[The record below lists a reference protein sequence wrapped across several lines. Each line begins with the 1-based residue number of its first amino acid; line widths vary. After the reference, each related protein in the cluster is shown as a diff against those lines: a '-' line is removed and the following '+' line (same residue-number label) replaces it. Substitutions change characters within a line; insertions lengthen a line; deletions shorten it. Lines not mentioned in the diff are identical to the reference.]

1 MIEKTENQ
9 ETPEEQIEVNIQDDA
24 VVEANTDSKVAS
36 SDEELENYTKGVSKR
51 INKKNAQIKAAEERA
66 AHFEQIVRQQQ
77 EQLSTLAK
85 NQQAQQATVLQKE
98 EEALEV
104 KEREAADLYKR
115 AVEAGDADLMSK
127 ADDLKGDLRIQ
138 KEKIA
143 VAKRKTEQNQTQEVQ
158 QVDPATYQEQP
169 QQPQQQ
175 AQPTK
180 EALNWYEN
188 NKWYGD
194 QDDPTSMEATQFA
207 FFQHNMLINEG
218 YEADSD
224 EYYGELNN
232 RIYKVYPQLQSASE
246 TDDQKDNRPS
256 VQRVASASVGSRQQ
270 TRSKKN
276 GVTFSKSEVERLRGL
291 KPHNMSESDWLKR
304 VAQEK
309 QKIAQR
315 EAM

>member
-1 MIEKTENQ
+1 VVENTENLESQ
-9 ETPEEQIEVNIQDDA
+9 IDDVEIDIAEDSTVEPESS
-24 VVEANTDSKVAS
+24 ANTD
-36 SDEELENYTKGVSKR
+36 EELDNYTRSVSKR
-51 INKKNAQIKAAEERA
+51 INKKNAQVKAAEERA
-66 AHFEQIVRQQQ
+66 AYFEQIARQQQ
-77 EQLSTLAK
+77 EQLNLYQQ
-85 NQQAQQATVLQKE
+85 NYQAQEDTVLQKE
-98 EEALEV
+98 EEALEG

-115 AVEAGDADLMSK
+115 AVEAGDADLLSK

-138 KEKIA
+138 KEKIK
-143 VAKRKTEQNQTQEVQ
+143 VAKRRREQEAQSQPVDQAYYDQPAAQQQPVQPTQE
-158 QVDPATYQEQP
+158 
-169 QQPQQQ
+169 
-175 AQPTK
+175 
-180 EALNWYEN
+180 ALGWYEN

-194 QDDPTSMEATQFA
+194 QEDPTNLEATQYA

-218 YEADSD
+218 FEPDSE

-232 RIYKVYPQLQSASE
+232 RIYKIYPHLQSVGE
-246 TDDQKDNRPS
+246 DDDQRDGRPA

-291 KPHNMSESDWLKR
+291 KPHNMSEQDWLKR

>member
-1 MIEKTENQ
+1 M
-9 ETPEEQIEVNIQDDA
+9 
-24 VVEANTDSKVAS
+24 
-36 SDEELENYTKGVSKR
+36 
-51 INKKNAQIKAAEERA
+51 
-66 AHFEQIVRQQQ
+66 
-77 EQLSTLAK
+77 
-85 NQQAQQATVLQKE
+85 QKE
-98 EEALEV
+98 EEALEG

-115 AVEAGDADLMSK
+115 AVEAGDADLLSK

-138 KEKIA
+138 KEKIK
-143 VAKRKTEQNQTQEVQ
+143 VAKRRREQEAQSQPVDQAYYDQPAAQQQPVQPTQE
-158 QVDPATYQEQP
+158 
-169 QQPQQQ
+169 
-175 AQPTK
+175 
-180 EALNWYEN
+180 ALGWYEK

-194 QDDPTSMEATQFA
+194 QEDPTNLEATQYA

-218 YEADSD
+218 FEPDSE

-232 RIYKVYPQLQSASE
+232 RIYKIYPHLQSVGE
-246 TDDQKDNRPS
+246 DDDQRDGRPA

-291 KPHNMSESDWLKR
+291 KPHNMSEQDWLKR

>member
-1 MIEKTENQ
+1 MVENTENLESQ
-9 ETPEEQIEVNIQDDA
+9 IDDVEIDIAEDSTVEPESS
-24 VVEANTDSKVAS
+24 ANTD
-36 SDEELENYTKGVSKR
+36 EELDNYTRSVSKR
-51 INKKNAQIKAAEERA
+51 INKKNAQVKAAEERA
-66 AHFEQIVRQQQ
+66 AYFEQIARQQQ
-77 EQLSTLAK
+77 EQLNLYQQ
-85 NQQAQQATVLQKE
+85 NYQAQEDTVLQKE
-98 EEALEV
+98 EEALEG

-115 AVEAGDADLMSK
+115 AVEAGDADLLSK

-138 KEKIA
+138 KEKIK
-143 VAKRKTEQNQTQEVQ
+143 VAKRRREQEAQSQPVDQAYYDQPAAQQQPVQPTQE
-158 QVDPATYQEQP
+158 
-169 QQPQQQ
+169 
-175 AQPTK
+175 
-180 EALNWYEN
+180 ALGWYEN

-194 QDDPTSMEATQFA
+194 QEDPTNLEATQYA

-218 YEADSD
+218 FEPDSE

-232 RIYKVYPQLQSASE
+232 RIYKIYPHLQSVGE
-246 TDDQKDNRPS
+246 DDDQRDGRPA

-291 KPHNMSESDWLKR
+291 KPHNMSEQDWLKR